1 MSYIGATNDGMK
13 KKPIQYGQ
21 KKPPVISQLMQEPE
35 LLYQVNTD
43 VFSQG
48 AYQHLQEVLQFTQAE
63 WAAILH
69 ISDRTLQRYLK
80 EGKPFTGFQAELL
93 HQLKRLTETGLQIF
107 DSTASFTDWL
117 RNTKQVLGQ
126 ELGFQSLQTITGIGL
141 LQQELG
147 RMAYG
152 VYI

>member
-1 MSYIGATNDGMK
+1 MK
-13 KKPIQYGQ
+13 KKTIQYVQ
-21 KKPPVISQLMQEPE
+21 KKQQTIGSLLQEPE
-35 LLYQVNTD
+35 MLYQENVD
-43 VFSQG
+43 VFSPA
-48 AYQHLQEVLQFTQAE
+48 AYKKLQQVLQFTQAE

-80 EGKPFTGFQAELL
+80 DGKPFTGFQAELL
-93 HQLKRLTETGLQIF
+93 HQLSRLTETGLQIF
-107 DSTASFTDWL
+107 DSPQSFTDWL
-117 RNTKQVLGQ
+117 RTTKHVLGQ
-126 ELGFQSLQTITGIGL
+126 ELSFQSLQTITGIGL

>member
-1 MSYIGATNDGMK
+1 MSYFGATNDRMK

-21 KKPPVISQLMQEPE
+21 KKVQAISNLMQEPE
-35 LLYQVNTD
+35 VLYQVSTD
-43 VFSQG
+43 VFSPV
-48 AYQHLQEVLQFTQAE
+48 AYDKLQHVLQFTQAE

-80 EGKPFTGFQAELL
+80 DGKPFTGFQAELL

-117 RNTKQVLGQ
+117 RKTKQVLGQ
-126 ELGFQSLQTITGIGL
+126 ELSFQSLKTITGIGL